1 MKKILVVGA
10 SLKTERYSNRA
21 IKLLQ
26 NYNHEVVAYG
36 LREGEVN
43 GIKITKEKENFTN
56 IHTITIYV
64 NPERQKELYDY
75 ILSLNPERIIFN
87 PGTVN
92 KELKKLAQLQN
103 IETVEHCTLVML
115 RNGIF

>member
-1 MKKILVVGA
+1 MKKTLVIGA
-10 SLKTERYSNRA
+10 SLKPERYSNMA

-43 GIKITKEKENFTN
+43 GIKISKEKENFSN
-56 IHTITIYV
+56 IHTITMYV
-64 NPERQKELYDY
+64 NPERQKELYNY
-75 ILSLNPERIIFN
+75 ILSLKPKRIIFN
-87 PGTVN
+87 PGTEN
-92 KELKKLAQLQN
+92 DNLKQLAQLQN
-103 IETVEHCTLVML
+103 IETIEHCTLVML